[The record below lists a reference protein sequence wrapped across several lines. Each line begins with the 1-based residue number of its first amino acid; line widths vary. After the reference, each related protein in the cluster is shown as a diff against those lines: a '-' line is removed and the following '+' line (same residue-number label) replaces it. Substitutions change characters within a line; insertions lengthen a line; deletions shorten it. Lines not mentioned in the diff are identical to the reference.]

1 MTAAAV
7 SLQSLPFGSVVTWDV
22 EPGAYCSAHERE
34 TRAHFARR
42 LATLKGYAYAG
53 DCGGRAGPSLRADA
67 PRTYGGHVY
76 FVPSGTVTEPVRARA
91 MGIAGADDLF
101 GGVVE
106 FAFVATKAITHPL
119 PDADAARPAGW
130 STHFGHAVAGAVLA
144 GFSAFSPDEARRAG
158 RRLLEAGAVRVKPV
172 RATGGRGQTVAHD
185 TAELDRQLDA
195 LDAGELAAHGVVIEE
210 NLRDPDTFSVGQ
222 VVVDELTVSYHGR
235 QRMTRDNAGLA
246 VYGGSDLMLAR
257 GGFDDL
263 LAARDL
269 SAPLRAA
276 IDQARRYH
284 QAVRDGFPGFFA
296 SRVNYDVAQGRNA
309 AGHWRSG
316 VLEQSWRVGGAT
328 GAEIAALEV
337 FRRAPERRAVRAST
351 FEVYGAAMVP
361 PQAIVAYRGEDPE
374 LGPLAKYALIQNHDS
389 DTT

>member
-1 MTAAAV
+1 MTAAAA

-76 FVPSGTVTEPVRARA
+76 FVPSGTVTDPVRARA

-119 PDADAARPAGW
+119 SDAGAARPAGW
-130 STHFGHAVAGAVLA
+130 STHFGHAV
-144 GFSAFSPDEARRAG
+144 
-158 RRLLEAGAVRVKPV
+158 AGAVRVKPV

-185 TAELDRQLDA
+185 TAELDRQLEA
-195 LDAGELAAHGVVIEE
+195 LDAGELAAHGVVLEE

-284 QAVRDGFPGFFA
+284 QAVRDGFPA
-296 SRVNYDVAQGRNA
+296 SSPRASTTTWRRA
-309 AGHWRSG
+309 AMLR
-316 VLEQSWRVGGAT
+316 AT
-328 GAEIAALEV
+328 GA
-337 FRRAPERRAVRAST
+337 RACSSSRGAS
-351 FEVYGAAMVP
+351 AVP
-361 PQAIVAYRGEDPE
+361 PVRRSRRWRSSAARPNAGRC
-374 LGPLAKYALIQNHDS
+374 GPRPSRSTARPWCRPRPSWRTAAKTPNS
-389 DTT
+389 GRSPSTP